1 MESLVNN
8 IIQQDINEIIN
19 KIDNSRFSGKTI
31 LLTGAGGFLGTYF
44 VHYFTILNTENDIY
58 IEKVNRYVF

>member
-1 MESLVNN
+1 MVNN

-31 LLTGAGGFLGTYF
+31 LLTGGGGFLGTYF
-44 VHYFTILNTENDIY
+44 VHYLQ
-58 IEKVNRYVF
+58 